1 MRCDDFLPTSD
12 FKAKH
17 DFLKHYDEGY
27 NDFFEDKPVDIVKT
41 ASLLKFEITVNKHSD
56 YYNFKNSEEVVDHF
70 FKNVRSRFKAI
81 TLKLI
86 KCAFIIENIQRS
98 AFENLRPIINTR
110 WWTTDVYKAK
120 CFNDFVFYGLRHNIL
135 NKVIVNGM
143 SGSSWRFHEFVML
156 NVKILNL
163 DEEMVK

>member
-1 MRCDDFLPTSD
+1 M
-12 FKAKH
+12 
-17 DFLKHYDEGY
+17 
-27 NDFFEDKPVDIVKT
+27 
-41 ASLLKFEITVNKHSD
+41 
-56 YYNFKNSEEVVDHF
+56 
-70 FKNVRSRFKAI
+70 
-81 TLKLI
+81 KLI
-86 KCAFIIENIQRS
+86 KCAFIIENIQQS

-110 WWTTDVYKAK
+110 WWITDVYKAK

-163 DEEMVK
+163 DGEMVK